1 MKKFISTEEGVW
13 QEVTRVTSE
22 TPDVDAEKVL
32 VPASPEDTTKL
43 EEIYL
48 ANKPQSNGKSVF
60 TLLKASLRIDE
71 TSARGTITARLNG
84 QHMHIRIK

>member
-22 TPDVDAEKVL
+22 TPDVDAEMVL
-32 VPASPEDTTKL
+32 VPASPEDTVKL

-48 ANKPQSNGKSVF
+48 ANKPEVKGNSVF
-60 TLLKASLRIDE
+60 TLLRALIRIDE
-71 TSARGTITARLNG
+71 TSTRGSITARLNG
-84 QHMHIRIK
+84 QHMAIKIK

>member
-22 TPDVDAEKVL
+22 TPDTDAEKVL
-32 VPASPEDTTKL
+32 APASPEDTAKL

-48 ANKPQSNGKSVF
+48 ANKPEVKGKSVF
-60 TLLKASLRIDE
+60 TLLRALINMDE
-71 TSARGTITARLNG
+71 TSKHGSITARLNG

>member
-1 MKKFISTEEGVW
+1 MKHFISTEEGIW
-13 QEVTRVTSE
+13 QEVTIATSE
-22 TPDVDAEKVL
+22 TPNADAEKVL

-60 TLLKASLRIDE
+60 TLLRALIRIDE
-71 TSARGTITARLNG
+71 TSTRGTITARLNG